1 MPPAQFPLSQGGG
14 ADYAHH
20 IASPLPL
27 LDFQTYLRPR
37 KASLEIHAAAIVPLS
52 ILLRK
57 EHMVYL
63 KVLKQM

>member
-1 MPPAQFPLSQGGG
+1 MPTT
-14 ADYAHH
+14 
-20 IASPLPL
+20 L
-27 LDFQTYLRPR
+27 LLAPPPGFLDLRPR
-37 KASLEIHAAAIVPLS
+37 KASLEIHAAATVPLS